1 MQLALATVVATIA
14 IGAAWYLNQTVSRR
28 WRARGGPPPRCTVA
42 QLSQPPPVS
51 HMPRRVVAES
61 ESEEEETAAEE
72 GPGHVAMGE
81 DDTEAL
87 SAAPT
92 AVHASNAAVHAP
104 HGFGCTHLLELPDEL
119 LLLVLA
125 SLPVGR
131 SHPLSL
137 RAKRFERCRRGRAK
151 PDFALTVCDVLAPVG
166 VCCKAFAN
174 IVPEAASRF
183 ARYLGWTERWAC
195 PLSEYTTPTAQRS
208 LAQRRLDRGLDAA
221 ALLTKARGRGC
232 AHTQDA
238 LTHRPY
244 TGCSAL
250 PIGVR

>member
-104 HGFGCTHLLELPDEL
+104 HDFGCTHLLQLPDEL

-174 IVPEAASRF
+174 IVPEAASLF
-183 ARYLGWTERWAC
+183 ARYLGWTEPWAC
-195 PLSEYTTPTAQRS
+195 PLLEYTMPIALRPLS
-208 LAQRRLDRGLDAA
+208 SRR
-221 ALLTKARGRGC
+221 LLTKARGRGR

>member
-1 MQLALATVVATIA
+1 MFAKDDTRTAQET
-14 IGAAWYLNQTVSRR
+14 S
-28 WRARGGPPPRCTVA
+28 PPPPA
-42 QLSQPPPVS
+42 S

-151 PDFALTVCDVLAPVG
+151 PDFALTVSRRTRPSRRVLQGFCEYRARGCIALRSLPRLDGALGVPVVG
-166 VCCKAFAN
+166 VHDAH
-174 IVPEAASRF
+174 
-183 ARYLGWTERWAC
+183 
-195 PLSEYTTPTAQRS
+195 RS
-208 LAQRRLDRGLDAA
+208 TQPCS
-221 ALLTKARGRGC
+221 TKA
-232 AHTQDA
+232 
-238 LTHRPY
+238 
-244 TGCSAL
+244 
-250 PIGVR
+250 